1 MFEDARPF
9 RERDEFGKGEE
20 YELKAADGPPLY
32 DANQPSDAKIIDWR
46 LGVFGRMGFDVVNAL
61 AMSLRR
67 DVDSE
72 YVGRLLERGASHEL
86 VLSIVL

>member
-1 MFEDARPF
+1 MFADRE
-9 RERDEFGKGEE
+9 ERDRTPYGQGEE

-46 LGVFGRMGFDVVNAL
+46 LGVFGRLGFDVVNAL
-61 AMSLRR
+61 AMALRR
-67 DVDSE
+67 DIDSE
-72 YVGRLLERGASHEL
+72 RVKGLIQNGASHEL

>member
-1 MFEDARPF
+1 MFADRE
-9 RERDEFGKGEE
+9 ERDRTPYGQGEE
-20 YELKAADGPPLY
+20 YELKAANGPPLY

-46 LGVFGRMGFDVVNAL
+46 LGVFGRMGFDVVNAV

-67 DVDSE
+67 DIDSE